1 VFRICQGRNCRNA
14 SSKATP
20 AARNCGTATQDHAV
34 LIKSIHSYSFFLHFN
49 RNDYILNIKKKKLF
63 SDVVESLV
71 NDELATVGAQEI
83 QSAMRQKAEAL
94 RTALASQLLEST
106 LNDVA
111 ASESRLVSINV
122 AEDAIDQR

>member
-1 VFRICQGRNCRNA
+1 
-14 SSKATP
+14 
-20 AARNCGTATQDHAV
+20 
-34 LIKSIHSYSFFLHFN
+34 
-49 RNDYILNIKKKKLF
+49 
-63 SDVVESLV
+63 
-71 NDELATVGAQEI
+71 
-83 QSAMRQKAEAL
+83 MRQKAEAL